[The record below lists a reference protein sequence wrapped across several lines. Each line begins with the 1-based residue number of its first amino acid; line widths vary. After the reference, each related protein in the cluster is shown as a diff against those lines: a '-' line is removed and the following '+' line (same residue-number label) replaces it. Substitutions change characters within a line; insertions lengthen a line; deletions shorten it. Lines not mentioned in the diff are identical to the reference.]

1 MTGGMRTTQRFFKD
15 IERLGKRC
23 LISLARVV
31 FRSPDEQAF
40 DATQCHCILVV
51 RQDNRLGNLVLIE
64 PFLRALR
71 RGFPQAKLTLICGE
85 AFSELYAPGILVDEV
100 IVFPHMRFAKNPLRF
115 PPWLRSLR
123 RRLWDLAIDSAHPRT
138 ISTTNLLL
146 VTCSGARWR
155 LGFARE
161 GSERFLNLTVRAP
174 SPASYVEEQFL
185 LLQPLGIESEVSPPH
200 FSLPPGHE
208 ILSRQFRRELNLRED
223 ERICGLWIGGR
234 YDKRWDLR
242 EFISLYRHFEEERPR
257 QFCPVLLFGPD
268 EDLKIPPE
276 IRHHRFTGP
285 IWELAAALKTLSWF
299 LSTDSGPRHLAVA
312 LGIPSIGLFRYGAH
326 TEYGH
331 ADEKNHFDFS
341 VDHEPDISSKVLSAV
356 KMFQSL
362 KIQDNPAQVSSP
374 EISTTAK

>member
-1 MTGGMRTTQRFFKD
+1 VRTTQLFFKA
-15 IERLGKRC
+15 IERFGKRR
-23 LISLARVV
+23 LISLARLV
-31 FRSPDEQAF
+31 FRSPEEQAF
-40 DATQCHCILVV
+40 DATQCRRILVV

-64 PFLRALR
+64 PFFRALR
-71 RGFPQAKLTLICGE
+71 QGFPQAKLTLICGE
-85 AFSELYAPGILVDEV
+85 TFSELYTPGILVDEV
-100 IVFPHMRFAKNPLRF
+100 LVFPHMRFAKNPIRF
-115 PPWLRSLR
+115 LPWLRALR
-123 RRLWDLAIDSAHPRT
+123 RRPWDLAIDSAHPRT

-146 VTCSGARWR
+146 MTCSGARWR

-161 GSERFLNLTVRAP
+161 GSERFLNLMVCAP
-174 SPASYVEEQFL
+174 SPALYGEEQFL
-185 LLQPLGIESEVSPPH
+185 LLQSLGVTTEVSPPH

-208 ILSRQFRRELNLRED
+208 ILGWQFRRGLNLGDE
-223 ERICGLWIGGR
+223 ERICGFWIGGR

-242 EFISLYRHFEEERPR
+242 EFVSLYRHFDEEKPR

-312 LGIPSIGLFRYGAH
+312 LGVPSIGLFRYGAH

-331 ADEKNHFDFS
+331 ADGKNHFDFS
-341 VDHEPDISSKVLSAV
+341 VDHEPDILSKVLSAV
-356 KMFQSL
+356 KMFQSPETR
-362 KIQDNPAQVSSP
+362 DNSAQVSSP
-374 EISTTAK
+374 EVRTVAK